1 MRRTP
6 QPLPLPLKRLIL
18 LLRLHILDPLLI
30 IQLQI
35 HFLIMLHI
43 QQLQGC
49 ASLVD
54 HGECG
59 CVGGIVVAVEWAVVD
74 GEPVGPEVQDAL
86 DSLGW
91 AGDAGA
97 WIVYYAGFCAFAAE
111 GDAASLG
118 DARPAASS
126 G

>member
-1 MRRTP
+1 
-6 QPLPLPLKRLIL
+6 
-18 LLRLHILDPLLI
+18 
-30 IQLQI
+30 
-35 HFLIMLHI
+35 MLHI

-59 CVGGIVVAVEWAVVD
+59 CVGGIVVAVEGAVVD
-74 GEPVGPEVQDAL
+74 GEPVGPEVQNAL
-86 DSLGW
+86 DALGW

-111 GDAASLG
+111 GDAAAG
-118 DARPAASS
+118 EAGAGGGFFVIAAGTGEVPMVDVLDCTHTLSC
-126 G
+126 GCET